1 MRGNKLKPGRTN
13 QKLHFAG
20 MHLAALR
27 QALAH
32 SEELNPEALA
42 LSYRESVIFH
52 LQGARTAFLQ
62 ELCRFYGL
70 SPTFTSSEAIRRA
83 LEEGTGRIAPE
94 ITRIQALEGEA
105 GSWLQALDQAWQLCQ
120 LPPEVK
126 EPKGGSAD
134 EEVMAAGG
142 VMRLVNAER
151 AETPSLVGAEAVA
164 ELESWH
170 KRLQQLVRELREGLD
185 EW

>member
-52 LQGARTAFLQ
+52 LQGAKTAFLQ

-70 SPTFTSSEAIRRA
+70 STTFTTTESIRQA
-83 LEEGTGRIAPE
+83 LEQSTGRISPE
-94 ITRIQALEGEA
+94 ITRLQALEDEP
-105 GSWLQALDQAWQLCQ
+105 GSWLQALDQAWQVCQ

-126 EPKGGSAD
+126 EPKGGVAD

-142 VMRLVNAER
+142 VLRLTNADQVEK
-151 AETPSLVGAEAVA
+151 PSLVSAEAVA
-164 ELESWH
+164 ELEGWH